1 MKTNPHRNQSG
12 ESPPQWADRLLG
24 WFCTPHKLEEI
35 LGDLHEEFAYQVDR
49 VGVQRARQ
57 LYVQEVLGFI
67 HIFPSK
73 QTTDSVFFTFLL
85 HPDMLA
91 NYLKIALRTLWKNK
105 VYSGINVAGL
115 AIGLAACLAIG
126 LYILDEFTYDR
137 FNTHYDSIYRIVE
150 NQKQASGIYNVAVTP
165 GPLAATLTKDFPD
178 VLQTTRV
185 GRWSGALTQGRKAV
199 EADNMFFVDPAF
211 FSLFTYPLVLGN
223 VNNVFLSPDEV
234 IISESMA
241 ERFFGTNWAS
251 TAILGK
257 PFKLNSDHTLTLAG
271 VVKNPPEHSHLQF
284 DVLLPFKYL
293 EQYDEWSMKWNSNSY
308 HTYIRLRPE
317 TNLVSFTDKIQLQIK
332 RYANESGTTL
342 ELQPLRDIY
351 LKSTFD
357 FQTDWGKRSNMLYVR
372 IFLTVG
378 LIVLL
383 IAVVNF
389 INLATARA
397 SQRAREVGVRKTIG
411 AQRSSLVVQFLGES
425 FLLTSLAVAGALLL
439 MQSLLPLF
447 NSLSDK
453 SLTLPYQDV
462 RFWFFLLG
470 LTVFVSLLTGLYP
483 AFFLSSFRPARVL
496 KGVFT
501 IKTGQTFRQSLVVG
515 QFALSIVLAIATVVI
530 YQQLNFIQ
538 TKKLGFDKSQL
549 LYVRLK
555 GDLRAKALAIKQDI
569 QRLPGVANVSTT
581 TSNLV
586 DVMNSGTIEWQGQT
600 PKDEFLITNMNVD
613 ADFMKT
619 TGMSLAAGRN
629 FSAQITSDTS
639 SKLGSYLINESAA
652 KRMGWTPA
660 SALGKTIK
668 FWGMDGKVV
677 GVLRDFHFRPLRVV
691 IEPFIFRFRPK
702 DYYFNLLIKTQPN
715 AVQRTLSDIGSVYK
729 TYDATFPISY
739 GFVDQDLNTQ
749 YRTEQRTGQIVLYFS
764 ILAILVSCLGLFGLT
779 TFTTEQRI
787 KEIGMRKVLG
797 ASVSSIVTL
806 LSKDFVKLVL
816 IAILI
821 ASPVAWWA
829 SKIWLQDF
837 VYKIDVEWW
846 VFALVG
852 GLSISIALLT
862 VGFQSVKAALMNPVK
877 SLRSE

>member
-1 MKTNPHRNQSG
+1 MKANPNRNRTG
-12 ESPPQWADRLLG
+12 ESPPRWADRLLA
-24 WFCTPHKLEEI
+24 WFCTPQRLEEI
-35 LGDLHEEFAYQVDR
+35 LGDLHEEFEYQVNR

-57 LYVQEVLGFI
+57 LYVQEVMSFVNV
-67 HIFPSK
+67 FPSK
-73 QTTDSVFFTFLL
+73 QKSDSVFFTFLL

-115 AIGLAACLAIG
+115 SIGLACCLAIG
-126 LYILDEFTYDR
+126 LYILDELTYDR
-137 FNTHYDSIYRIVE
+137 FNTHYDSIYRVVE
-150 NQKQASGIYNVAVTP
+150 KQKQANGIYNVAVTP

-185 GRWSGALTQGRKAV
+185 GRWSGILTQGRQAA
-199 EADNMFFVDPAF
+199 EAENMFFVDPSF
-211 FSLFTYPLVLGN
+211 FSLFTFPLVLGN
-223 VNNVFLSPDEV
+223 VNKVFLSPDEI

-241 ERFFGTNWAS
+241 ERFFGKNWTK

-257 PFKLNSDHTLTLAG
+257 PFNLNNDHTLTLAG

-284 DVLLPFKYL
+284 DVLLPFRYL
-293 EQYDEWSMKWNSNSY
+293 EQNDEWSMKWNSNSY
-308 HTYIRLRPE
+308 HTYVRLRPE
-317 TNLVSFTDKIQLQIK
+317 TNLASFDEKIQLHLK
-332 RYANESGTTL
+332 RYADRNDAILS
-342 ELQPLRDIY
+342 LQPLRDIY
-351 LKSTFD
+351 LKSNFD
-357 FQTDWGKRSNMLYVR
+357 FQSDWGKRSNILYVR

-383 IAVVNF
+383 IAIVNF

-411 AQRSSLVVQFLGES
+411 AQQSSLIVQFLGES
-425 FLLTSLAVAGALLL
+425 FLLTTIAVAGALLL
-439 MQSLLPLF
+439 IQTLLPLF
-447 NSLSDK
+447 NSLADK
-453 SLTLPYQDV
+453 NLNLPYQDV
-462 RFWFFLLG
+462 RFWGILLG
-470 LTVFVSLLTGLYP
+470 LTVAVSLLTGLYP

-501 IKTGQTFRQSLVVG
+501 IRTGQTFRQSLVVG

-555 GDLRAKALAIKQDI
+555 GDLRAKALVIKQAI
-569 QRLPGVANVSTT
+569 QHLPGVAHVSTT

-613 ADFMKT
+613 ADFVKT
-619 TGMSLAAGRN
+619 TGMSLSSGRN

-639 SKLGSYLINESAA
+639 SKQGSYLINEAA
-652 KRMGWTPA
+652 TKRMGWTPA

-668 FWGMDGKVV
+668 FWGMDGKVI
-677 GVLRDFHFRPLRVV
+677 GVLQDFHFRPLRVA
-691 IEPFIFRFRPK
+691 IEPFIFRYRPK

-715 AVQRTLSDIGSVYK
+715 AVQGTLTDIRKIYK
-729 TYDATFPISY
+729 TYESTYPISY
-739 GFVDQDLNTQ
+739 GFVDQDLNKQ

-764 ILAILVSCLGLFGLT
+764 VIAILVSCLGLFGLT

-787 KEIGMRKVLG
+787 KEIGVRKVLG
-797 ASVSSIVTL
+797 ASVRSIVTL

-816 IAILI
+816 VAILI

-829 SKIWLQDF
+829 SNIWLQDF
-837 VYKIDVEWW
+837 VYRIKIEWW

-852 GLSISIALLT
+852 ALSISIALLT